1 MDILIKKNNDVV
13 IPKQGK
19 PNDAAYDIVAI
30 IEPVII
36 GEKIE
41 IPMENLKLWSRIT
54 YISYKTAIFIAPQD
68 EDKYDGEHFAIE
80 PDDRHLLYHTL
91 IVPRSSI
98 SNKNLVLAN
107 SIGVIDHGY
116 RGEIEVRF
124 KYIIQP
130 EDIVMVPQQG
140 YERFYVK
147 INLDSIY
154 KKGEKI
160 AQIKASPNIPINF
173 KVVDSLDETARGAA
187 GFGSTD
193 KV

>member
-30 IEPVII
+30 SEPVIV

-68 EDKYDGEHFAIE
+68 DESKDDFGFFKYKKW
-80 PDDRHLLYHTL
+80 HTL
-91 IVPRSSI
+91 IFPRSSI
-98 SNKNLVLAN
+98 SSKNLVLAN
-107 SIGVIDHGY
+107 SIGIIDNCY